1 MTSQTLLTKIE
12 ELKLYRQSRVIR
24 WQLRDF
30 IFPENDSEHQLYV
43 SQIIIFLSNIL
54 NIPDKETLLALKY
67 GAIHDYVESCSGL
80 GDINFGLKQNNNE
93 LKILVE
99 ALEED
104 AMKTVPE
111 FYSVMKEC
119 FNNKIAITLVNLADA
134 IDAAIYVRREVLYN
148 KNAEEWY
155 ILQDETQNRVELLFQ
170 ELKEILKND
179 SK

>member
-1 MTSQTLLTKIE
+1 MKKMTTQNLLKKIE
-12 ELKLYRQSRVIR
+12 DLKLYRQSRVYR

-30 IFPENDSEHQLYV
+30 VFAENDSEHQLYV
-43 SQIIIFLSNIL
+43 SQIIIFLSSIL

-80 GDINFGLKQNNNE
+80 GDINFGLKQKNTE
-93 LKILVE
+93 LKLLVE
-99 ALEED
+99 TLEEE

-111 FYSVMKEC
+111 FYSAMKDC

-155 ILQDETQNRVELLFQ
+155 ILQDETQNRVEQLFQ
-170 ELKEILKND
+170 DLKELL
-179 SK
+179 